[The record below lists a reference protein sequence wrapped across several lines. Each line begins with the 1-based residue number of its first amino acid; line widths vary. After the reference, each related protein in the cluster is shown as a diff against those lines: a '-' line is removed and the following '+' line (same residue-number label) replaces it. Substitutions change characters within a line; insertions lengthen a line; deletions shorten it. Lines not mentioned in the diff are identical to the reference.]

1 MIIAIDGPAA
11 TGKSTT
17 AMAVAEKL
25 GFTYLDTGAMYRAV
39 TLSVIDRGI
48 SLDDK
53 DSLKTFL
60 NMLEINMYFDD
71 KVFKVEINSRDVTRK
86 IRDPKITSRV
96 SKVSAVQEIR
106 KAMVNLQRQMVV
118 GKNCV
123 VEGRDIGTVVF
134 PEADLKF
141 FMIADVRVRAERRQK
156 DLLVIGKNK
165 NIGELEVD
173 IKKRDNKDSSRTHS
187 PLLKSDDAIII
198 DTSNLEFEEQVN
210 LIIEL
215 TKKYKKEMT

>member
-17 AMAVAEKL
+17 AIAVAEKL

-106 KAMVNLQRQMVV
+106 KAMVNLQRQIVV

>member
-17 AMAVAEKL
+17 AIAVAEKL

>member
-17 AMAVAEKL
+17 AIAVAEKL

-134 PEADLKF
+134 PEAGLKF

-156 DLLVIGKNK
+156 DLLVLGKNK

>member
-17 AMAVAEKL
+17 AIAVAEEL

-39 TLSVIDRGI
+39 TFSVIDRGI

-53 DSLKTFL
+53 DSLKIFL
-60 NMLEINMYFDD
+60 NMLDINMYFDD
-71 KVFKVEINSRDVTRK
+71 KVFKVEINDRDVTGK
-86 IRDPKITSRV
+86 IRDPEITSRV
-96 SKVSAVQEIR
+96 SEVSAVQEIR

-141 FMIADVRVRAERRQK
+141 FMVADVRVRAERRQK

-215 TKKYKKEMT
+215 TKNYKKEMT

>member
-17 AMAVAEKL
+17 AIAVAEKL

-156 DLLVIGKNK
+156 DLLVLGKNK

>member
-17 AMAVAEKL
+17 AIAVAREL

-39 TLSVIDRGI
+39 TLLVIDREI

-53 DSLKTFL
+53 DFLKSFL
-60 NMLEINMYFDD
+60 NMLDINMYFDD
-71 KVFKVEINSRDVTRK
+71 KVFKVEINNRDVTGK
-86 IRDPKITSRV
+86 IRDPKVPSRV
-96 SKVSAVQEIR
+96 SEVSAIREIR

-141 FMIADVRVRAERRQK
+141 FMVADVRVRAKRRQK

-215 TKKYKKEMT
+215 TKKYEKEMT

>member
-17 AMAVAEKL
+17 AIAVAEKL

-60 NMLEINMYFDD
+60 NMLDINMYFDD
-71 KVFKVEINSRDVTRK
+71 KVFKVEINNRDVTRK